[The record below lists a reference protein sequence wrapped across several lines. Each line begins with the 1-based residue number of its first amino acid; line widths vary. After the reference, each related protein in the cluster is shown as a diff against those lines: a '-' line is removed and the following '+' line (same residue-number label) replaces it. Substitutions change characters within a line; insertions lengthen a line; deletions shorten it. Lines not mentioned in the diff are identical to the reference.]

1 MPGRLV
7 PSIPALFACAARA
20 AGLVLEP
27 GLAIAQA
34 TLDGLTTA
42 GAPLLSPRLAR
53 TVSVREDVSYVP
65 SPPRPPLDE
74 PPLPPRPLHE
84 FVTYLYGLF
93 PNNLLAFVRDPV
105 GVLESKRWAPP
116 WSVEEGQS
124 AYGPLELD
132 ELMRRLD
139 PILGQLT
146 LHSFLL
152 THTAESEIAD
162 PDRWKRAETSTIV
175 HECEG
180 RLATAAAIRAH
191 SPYELSEPTWP
202 TEGPPVEIQ
211 EPTVDPQP
219 AADLIAAHAE
229 LKKATPA
236 KTAAEADLPAPAL
249 ERQVALLRA
258 ELGFELHLK
267 QQHHQLMGALH
278 REQVL
283 RSGIEA
289 TRQTLVRDGSLR
301 SG

>member
-1 MPGRLV
+1 MLLCRVPGRLV

-34 TLDGLTTA
+34 TLDGMTVV
-42 GAPLLSPRLAR
+42 GAPMLSPRLDR
-53 TVSVREDVSYVP
+53 PISVREGVSYVP
-65 SPPRPPLDE
+65 SPPRPPLDQ

-84 FVTYLYGLF
+84 FITYLYGLF
-93 PNNLLAFVRDPV
+93 PNNLVAFVRDPV
-105 GVLESKRWAPP
+105 GVFESHGWAPP
-116 WSVEEGQS
+116 WSVGEGES

-132 ELMRRLD
+132 DLMRRLD

-152 THTAESEIAD
+152 THTAESELAD

-191 SPYELSEPTWP
+191 SPYELGEPTWP
-202 TEGPPVEIQ
+202 VEGSPVEIQ

-229 LKKATPA
+229 LKK
-236 KTAAEADLPAPAL
+236 PAPAN
-249 ERQVALLRA
+249 AA
-258 ELGFELHLK
+258 ELAPGPSRACRPK
-267 QQHHQLMGALH
+267 
-278 REQVL
+278 
-283 RSGIEA
+283 
-289 TRQTLVRDGSLR
+289 
-301 SG
+301 